1 VSTEPR
7 DGWKRISEGFDST
20 VEAYDNHPEP
30 RDEYTPTTD
39 EVRAEYVTN
48 RAIRVPT
55 TTPVASEFDRWLA
68 AHDRE
73 VAAAA
78 LDKAA
83 DEFRSGQITGLF
95 TGRDQYPREWLRQR
109 ADKIREG
116 RTDA

>member
-1 VSTEPR
+1 MDELRTDYIR
-7 DGWKRISEGFDST
+7 HD
-20 VEAYDNHPEP
+20 VECGSYGRALMNID
-30 RDEYTPTTD
+30 TPTD
-39 EVRAEYVTN
+39 EASGAAFD
-48 RAIRVPT
+48 RAI
-55 TTPVASEFDRWLA
+55 A

-73 VAAAA
+73 VAATA

-116 RTDA
+116 RNDA